1 MDARHFLFSFRGR
14 ITRADFWFL
23 ALVAAFIWGAIV
35 FVWRLPVDA
44 LRGLLALPFLIVG
57 LVVWF
62 SAATRRL
69 HDRGKS
75 AWYLLLFIGLPS
87 ILLSWQEGKLG
98 LRIVVHFTTEAS
110 FIDLVCTAIY
120 VWMVVELGG
129 LRGTAG
135 PNPYGANPSRVVET
149 ESS

>member
-1 MDARHFLFSFRGR
+1 
-14 ITRADFWFL
+14 
-23 ALVAAFIWGAIV
+23 
-35 FVWRLPVDA
+35 
-44 LRGLLALPFLIVG
+44 
-57 LVVWF
+57 
-62 SAATRRL
+62 
-69 HDRGKS
+69 
-75 AWYLLLFIGLPS
+75 
-87 ILLSWQEGKLG
+87 